1 MSNLKVRNIPFRFDE
16 SVPFQWN
23 PSNPEFGLIANCI
36 GFLIV
41 AMEKMIVSV
50 VHKVLPRIRDPA
62 AAEETLAFLRQE
74 GLHARAHRLHIRAL
88 VSRYPGLH
96 ETVDAIDASFRRL
109 EAERPVE
116 FLLAYIAALEATF
129 PPFFKLILDHRASL
143 LAPGDPRV
151 ASLFAWHFVEEIEHR
166 ASALLVYDAIV
177 GDPYYRLRVV
187 GPALA
192 HAVGLFGVILDGFER
207 HVPLADRLV
216 ETRRLSPRHS
226 WFREIRA
233 RLPGLARPREAHPT
247 AFHAVPAAAL
257 ANTAFRLLRAQL
269 PHHRPADEP
278 VPRWTETWYAAYER
292 GDDMTTFEGTWAR
305 ATS

>member
-1 MSNLKVRNIPFRFDE
+1 MTKLEIRNIPFRFDDT
-16 SVPFQWN
+16 VPFQWN

-41 AMEKMIVSV
+41 SMEKMIVSV
-50 VHKVLPRIRDPA
+50 VSKVLPDINDPA
-62 AAEETLAFLRQE
+62 AAEEARAFLRQE

-88 VSRYPGLH
+88 LSRYPGLH
-96 ETVDAIDASFRRL
+96 ETVNAIDASFRQL
-109 EAERPVE
+109 EATHSRA

-143 LAPGDPRV
+143 LTPGDPRV

-166 ASALLVYDAIV
+166 ASALLVYNAIV

-187 GPALA
+187 GPALK
-192 HAVGLFGVILDGFER
+192 HALALFGLILDGFER
-207 HVPLADRLV
+207 HVPLTERLV

-226 WFREIRA
+226 WFREMRT
-233 RLPGLARPREAHPT
+233 RLPGSAHHGDPYPT
-247 AFHAVPAAAL
+247 AFHAVSATKLASTAL
-257 ANTAFRLLRAQL
+257 RLLRAQL

-278 VPRWTETWYAAYER
+278 VPRWTATWYAAYAR
-292 GDDMTTFEGTWAR
+292 GEDMTTFEGTRAR
-305 ATS
+305 GES

>member
-1 MSNLKVRNIPFRFDE
+1 MTTLKIRNIPFRFDD

-23 PSNPEFGLIANCI
+23 PANPEFGLIANCI

-41 AMEKMIVSV
+41 SMEKMIVSV
-50 VHKVLPRIRDPA
+50 VHKVLPRITDPA
-62 AAEETLAFLRQE
+62 AAAEANAFLRQE
-74 GLHARAHRLHIRAL
+74 GLHAAAHRLHIRAL
-88 VSRYPGLH
+88 VSRYPSLQ
-96 ETVDAIDASFRRL
+96 ETVDEIDASFRKL
-109 EAERPVE
+109 EQERPLE

-129 PPFFKLILDHRASL
+129 PPFFKLVLDHRASL
-143 LAPGDPRV
+143 LTPGDPRV

-166 ASALLVYDAIV
+166 ASALLVYDAVV
-177 GDPYYRLRVV
+177 GAPAYRLRVV

-192 HAVGLFGVILDGFER
+192 HALGLFGLILDGFER

-216 ETRRLSPRHS
+216 DTRRLSPRHS

-233 RLPGLARPREAHPT
+233 RLPGLGPTRDPHPT
-247 AFHAVPAAAL
+247 AFHGVPAAEL
-257 ANTAFRLLRAQL
+257 LNTAFRLVRAQL

-278 VPRWTETWYAAYER
+278 VPRWIETWYAAYER

-305 ATS
+305 AAS

>member
-1 MSNLKVRNIPFRFDE
+1 MTHLKVRNIPFRFDD

-41 AMEKMIVSV
+41 SMEKMIVSV
-50 VHKVLPRIRDPA
+50 VRKVLPRIADAA
-62 AAEETLAFLRQE
+62 AAEEARAFVRQE

-88 VSRYPGLH
+88 LSRYPGLQQ
-96 ETVDAIDASFRRL
+96 TVDEIDASFRKL
-109 EAERPVE
+109 EQERSLE

-143 LAPGDPRV
+143 LTPGDPRV

-166 ASALLVYDAIV
+166 ASALLVYDAV
-177 GDPYYRLRVV
+177 VRAPYYRLRVV

-192 HAVGLFGVILDGFER
+192 HAFGLFALILDGFER
-207 HVPLADRLV
+207 HVPLEDRLV
-216 ETRRLSPRHS
+216 DTRRLSPRHS

-233 RLPGLARPREAHPT
+233 RLPVGARARDAHPT
-247 AFHAVPAAAL
+247 AFHAVPAAQL
-257 ANTAFRLLRAQL
+257 AHTAYRLLRAQL
-269 PHHRPADEP
+269 PNHRPAQEP

-292 GDDMTTFEGTWAR
+292 GDDMTTFEGTWAE
-305 ATS
+305 ASS